1 MKLTIETDLYN
12 ERRYS
17 KPYVGVVSSLD
28 GNVVRWGTWIGTPG
42 SVGMLEIE
50 VEPGEIVMH
59 GQKDNRGING
69 APRYA
74 IVSDEGALEYMGK
87 AAAVNKARAIE
98 KARAAL
104 ASTAQPPITY
114 APPAPTLGVA
124 PFGPGTSAALA
135 AAPKAAPVESSTIGD
150 TLAIK
155 AFQRFGVGPHTVT
168 PYLNIDKP
176 EGIQGYRFL
185 CDALAMAFE
194 AGRALHGQA
203 PAPAPAAQG
212 DALDAQRYRELR
224 RGQRWS
230 VVDGIG
236 DTLRGDA
243 LDAAIDADSA
253 AKEGN

>member
-12 ERRYS
+12 ERRYG

-59 GQKDNRGING
+59 GQKDNRGNNG

-104 ASTAQPPITY
+104 ASTAQPP
-114 APPAPTLGVA
+114 
-124 PFGPGTSAALA
+124 
-135 AAPKAAPVESSTIGD
+135 
-150 TLAIK
+150 
-155 AFQRFGVGPHTVT
+155 
-168 PYLNIDKP
+168 
-176 EGIQGYRFL
+176 
-185 CDALAMAFE
+185 
-194 AGRALHGQA
+194 
-203 PAPAPAAQG
+203 APAAQG
-212 DALDAQRYRELR
+212 DALDSDRLNWLEANAQITIERSRFIGSEKHVYEVASNDEIY
-224 RGQRWS
+224 GE
-230 VVDGIG
+230 G
-236 DTLRGDA
+236 DTLRTA
-243 LDAAIDADSA
+243 IDAAIAAARA
-253 AKEGN
+253 AKEGGQP

>member
-59 GQKDNRGING
+59 GQKDNRGNNG

-98 KARAAL
+98 KARAAAAPEAPSHPAQMVHL
-104 ASTAQPPITY
+104 ALADDGFVEACFVNGSEAEAFCLAHNLLHVPFQAAVATPPAVGTRY
-114 APPAPTLGVA
+114 DATKAPTLPLGS
-124 PFGPGTSAALA
+124 PP
-135 AAPKAAPVESSTIGD
+135 
-150 TLAIK
+150 
-155 AFQRFGVGPHTVT
+155 
-168 PYLNIDKP
+168 
-176 EGIQGYRFL
+176 
-185 CDALAMAFE
+185 
-194 AGRALHGQA
+194 
-203 PAPAPAAQG
+203 
-212 DALDAQRYRELR
+212 
-224 RGQRWS
+224 
-230 VVDGIG
+230 
-236 DTLRGDA
+236 
-243 LDAAIDADSA
+243 
-253 AKEGN
+253 